1 MDRPTR
7 TSPFRRA
14 RDARRALERQE
25 LMNNLSA
32 TRALIQQAYT
42 GFNYASD
49 RDLIDSYVFEI
60 TALQSRYAYLLRR
73 VKELEGSA

>member
-1 MDRPTR
+1 MERSSR
-7 TSPFRRA
+7 GSLFRRA
-14 RDARRALERQE
+14 KDARRTLERQE

-32 TRALIQQAYT
+32 TRVLIQQAYT
-42 GFNYASD
+42 GFNHASD

>member
-7 TSPFRRA
+7 TSLFRRA
-14 RDARRALERQE
+14 QDANRALERQE
-25 LMNNLSA
+25 LINNLSA
-32 TRALIQQAYT
+32 TRLLIQQAYT
-42 GFNYASD
+42 GFNHASD
-49 RDLIDSYVFEI
+49 QDLIDSYVFEI

>member
-1 MDRPTR
+1 MERSPR
-7 TSPFRRA
+7 TFPFRRTQ
-14 RDARRALERQE
+14 DARRALERQE

-32 TRALIQQAYT
+32 TRVLIQQAYT

-49 RDLIDSYVFEI
+49 QDLIDSYVFEI
-60 TALQSRYAYLLRR
+60 TALQSRYTYLLRR

>member
-1 MDRPTR
+1 MEHSPRKL
-7 TSPFRRA
+7 PFRRA
-14 RDARRALERQE
+14 QDARRTLERKE
-25 LMNNLSA
+25 LMDNLSA
-32 TRALIQQAYT
+32 TRVLIQQAYT
-42 GFNYASD
+42 GFNTASD

>member
-1 MDRPTR
+1 MERPPR
-7 TSPFRRA
+7 AFPFRRTQ
-14 RDARRALERQE
+14 DARRMLERQE

-32 TRALIQQAYT
+32 TQVLIQQAYT

>member
-1 MDRPTR
+1 MDRPQR
-7 TSPFRRA
+7 TSLFHRPRDTRRS
-14 RDARRALERQE
+14 LERQE
-25 LMNNLSA
+25 LVDNLSA

-42 GFNYASD
+42 GFNHASD

-60 TALQSRYAYLLRR
+60 TALQARYTYLLRR

>member
-1 MDRPTR
+1 MDRSVR
-7 TSPFRRA
+7 KSPFRRT
-14 RDARRALERQE
+14 RDAHRLLERKE
-25 LMNNLSA
+25 LMENLSA
-32 TRALIQQAYT
+32 TRVLIQQAYT
-42 GFNYASD
+42 GFNHASD